1 MEGQKNKKSKR
12 ITVIDKQKHRVP
24 YSKGLTASAIMASG
38 VQPPRAYR
46 IAEDIEKFLLD
57 QGIDQIQDSQLHQ
70 LIYENIL
77 EKMGERYASN
87 YQKYHSFSRLDKPLI
102 ILIGGSTGVG
112 KSTIATMLANRL
124 GIVRIVSTDAV
135 REVMRAF
142 FSDVLMP
149 AIHTSSF
156 DAANALRQPLPESI
170 DPIIAGF
177 REQTISVLVGVRAL
191 INRAITEGTHVII
204 EGAHIVPGFID
215 LNEFPNA
222 FIVQLVIA
230 VTDESL
236 HRDHL
241 YVRSIETQGTRPF
254 LRYIKHFKSIRK
266 IQEYIIEE
274 AKKKDIMI
282 IDSVNLDVTI
292 SEVLQYIINEVYELE
307 AKERSALYDVSG
319 VFKVD

>member
-1 MEGQKNKKSKR
+1 MGNQKNKKPKR
-12 ITVIDKQKHRVP
+12 IIVIDEQKHKVP
-24 YSKGLTASAIMASG
+24 YSKGLTASAIMSSG
-38 VQPPRAYR
+38 VPPTRAYR

-57 QGIDQIQDSQLHQ
+57 QGIEHIQDSQLRE

-77 EKMGERYASN
+77 GKMGERYASN

-102 ILIGGSTGVG
+102 ILIGGTTGVG

-149 AIHTSSF
+149 SIHTSSF
-156 DAANALRQPLPESI
+156 EAAKALRQPLPDSI
-170 DPIIAGF
+170 DPTIAGF
-177 REQTISVLVGVRAL
+177 REQTISVLVGVKAL
-191 INRAITEGTHVII
+191 IKRAITEGTHVII
-204 EGAHIVPGFID
+204 EGAHIVPGFIN

-222 FIVQLVIA
+222 FIVQLVIT
-230 VTDESL
+230 VMDESL
-236 HRDHL
+236 HRGHF
-241 YVRSIETQGTRPF
+241 YIRESETQGTRPF
-254 LRYIKHFKSIRK
+254 LRYIRHFENIRK
-266 IQEYIIEE
+266 IQEFIVEE
-274 AKKKDIMI
+274 ANKRGIVT
-282 IDSVNLDVTI
+282 IDSVYLDVTV

-307 AKERSALYDVSG
+307 AKERSALYDLPG